1 MTKEAYFEE
10 LSHALRRRE
19 LLPRPEQDGQLP
31 VEWDSRIL
39 CRIDGNGIV
48 RYNPGQVDTGK
59 AEAALA
65 QAAETAG
72 TVLEYMSLMEAAPPL
87 KAQGLTGDFRKLT
100 EFDGTVLAGQQTG
113 YGVHFVTW
121 DWTFDRTGLNQGNYF
136 QENYEGAKEDFAV
149 RSGLISKTR
158 LFTPEQLT
166 ELYRATEYLLAE
178 GPEPDDRQLKAIQE
192 ARLQIEHAVPDLTM
206 RLEQGQSQGP
216 QLEL

>member
-31 VEWDSRIL
+31 VEWDGRIL

-113 YGVHFVTW
+113 YGVYFVTW

-166 ELYRATEYLLAE
+166 ELYRATEYLLEE

-192 ARLQIEHAVPDLTM
+192 ARLQIEHSVPDLTM